1 MPKILPSKANSP
13 YASTEAEPF
22 MNDTQKDFLKLN
34 TSKYADVYE
43 RGSNG
48 FPVLTSLPVY
58 NAPINSK
65 SLNMDDS
72 WICLGPDAPQ
82 GPGTGQ
88 GKTGT
93 RAASVDIVCGRLAA
107 IASAAKNENGF
118 VNNSFQYDAARLY
131 VSQLTNVDESTS
143 LPTVD
148 GGNQP
153 FEERSGLVGIADNVA
168 LKGRLGVKIVT
179 APPGE
184 SNSAGGLISSGT
196 GIELIAKSDASSV
209 QPLVKGDNLVDA
221 LGAIYSRIDELND
234 AIMDI
239 AAENIALSAALAAHV
254 HPVILPAMI
263 AGPSPVLI
271 APAIKTGMTNA
282 WSGPI
287 TGIKRKLNLLF
298 DEINYTYSVG
308 SKYINSDLNRT
319 N

>member
-1 MPKILPSKANSP
+1 MPKILPSKATSP

-131 VSQLTNVDESTS
+131 VSHLTNVDESTS

-153 FEERSGLVGIADNVA
+153 FEERAGLVGIADNVA

-271 APAIKTGMTNA
+271 APAIKAGMTNA